1 MEQTIQRGWHQKLW
15 QILGNTAAWAWT
27 IVAGGG
33 GLGLLIT
40 LGPLPLT
47 NGWFALF
54 SGFSA
59 CPLTAWLLKKYAG
72 ITLSGWARFG
82 IALLII
88 VIGRLVLKIEGA
100 ASSSRVRDALGSPSP
115 LPGVLEFFGDSL
127 PEFRCAALR
136 AVLLRAS
143 GAKQRARGLH

>member
-1 MEQTIQRGWHQKLW
+1 M
-15 QILGNTAAWAWT
+15 LGLLAAWAWT

-54 SGFSA
+54 SGLSA

-82 IALLII
+82 IAVLII
-88 VIGRLVLKIEGA
+88 VIGRLVLKIEG
-100 ASSSRVRDALGSPSP
+100 RGEF
-115 LPGVLEFFGDSL
+115 LPGS
-127 PEFRCAALR
+127 
-136 AVLLRAS
+136 
-143 GAKQRARGLH
+143 

>member
-1 MEQTIQRGWHQKLW
+1 MEQTTQWTSLQKPW
-15 QILGNTAAWAWT
+15 QVLGSSAAWAWA

-54 SGFSA
+54 SGLSA
-59 CPLTAWLLKKYAG
+59 CPLTARLLKKYAG

-82 IALLII
+82 IALLI
-88 VIGRLVLKIEGA
+88 VVLGRLVLKIEG
-100 ASSSRVRDALGSPSP
+100 RGQF
-115 LPGVLEFFGDSL
+115 LPGS
-127 PEFRCAALR
+127 
-136 AVLLRAS
+136 
-143 GAKQRARGLH
+143 